1 MPRVKKDEATAPAK
15 RTAPRRSPV
24 KPETTPAKRP
34 VGRPS
39 MYRPEYCELAIE
51 IGKRGG
57 GPNDIACEIGVLR
70 ENLYEWA
77 KVHPEFLTALRKAK
91 QHEQK
96 WWENKGLEGL
106 TADKFN
112 AVVWKT
118 SMQARFRDDYTER
131 KVTEVTGKDGGA
143 IQTESRA
150 TIDATQLS
158 PEQRD
163 ALRAAL
169 LAAKAKG

>member
-1 MPRVKKDEATAPAK
+1 
-15 RTAPRRSPV
+15 
-24 KPETTPAKRP
+24 
-34 VGRPS
+34 

-77 KVHPEFLTALRKAK
+77 KVHPDFLTALRKAK

-96 WWENKGLEGL
+96 WWENKGIEGL
-106 TADKFN
+106 GADKFN
-112 AVVWKT
+112 AVVWKV

-131 KVTEVTGKDGGA
+131 KVTELTGKDGGA
-143 IQTESRA
+143 IQTETKMA
-150 TIDATQLS
+150 IDASKLD
-158 PEQRD
+158 PEARE
-163 ALRAAL
+163 ALRAAA
-169 LAAKAKG
+169 LAALDKG

>member
-1 MPRVKKDEATAPAK
+1 MPRAKKEQPAAP
-15 RTAPRRSPV
+15 
-24 KPETTPAKRP
+24 PAKRP

-39 MYRPEYCELAIE
+39 GYKPEYCDVAIE

-57 GPNDIACEIGVLR
+57 GPNDIACELGVLR
-70 ENLYEWA
+70 ESLYDWA
-77 KVHPEFLTALRKAK
+77 KVHQEFSTALRIAK

-96 WWENKGLEGL
+96 WWENKGIEGL
-106 TADKFN
+106 GADRFN
-112 AVVWKT
+112 AVVWRT
-118 SMQARFRDDYTER
+118 SMQARFREDYTER

-143 IQTESRA
+143 IQTETRA

>member
-1 MPRVKKDEATAPAK
+1 
-15 RTAPRRSPV
+15 
-24 KPETTPAKRP
+24 
-34 VGRPS
+34 

-77 KVHPEFLTALRKAK
+77 KVHPDFLTALRKAK

-96 WWENKGLEGL
+96 WWENKGIEGL
-106 TADKFN
+106 GADKFN
-112 AVVWKT
+112 AVVWKV

-131 KVTEVTGKDGGA
+131 KVTELTGKDGGA
-143 IQTESRA
+143 IQTETKMA
-150 TIDATQLS
+150 IDASKLD
-158 PEQRD
+158 PEARE
-163 ALRAAL
+163 ALRAAA
-169 LAAKAKG
+169 LAALDKS